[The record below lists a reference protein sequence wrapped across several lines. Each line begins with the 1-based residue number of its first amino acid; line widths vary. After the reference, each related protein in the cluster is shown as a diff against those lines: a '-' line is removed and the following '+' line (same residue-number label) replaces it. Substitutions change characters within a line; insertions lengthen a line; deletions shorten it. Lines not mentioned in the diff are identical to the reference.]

1 MLRIFFKSWRIALR
15 TKRRFIVFTM
25 AYAILLMWI
34 AQLVRVWWRSPFDP
48 ILLTTLL
55 YSMAGGAI
63 LGIGF
68 SWWLAHGRRD
78 DIATLKCI
86 GWSNHDIRHLII
98 GEIIFVTIMALVV
111 LTANAILLSGIYY
124 IMVEGFW
131 LGPPEQ
137 PPIVLPNPL
146 VNFWVVPAPFMWV
159 AFGVVMLTQLPGI
172 LVLTWRIL
180 RVSPMRALRRA
191 E

>member
-1 MLRIFFKSWRIALR
+1 MFRIFFKSWRIALR
-15 TKRRFIVFTM
+15 TKRRFIVFTT

-34 AQLVRVWWRSPFDP
+34 AQLVRVWWRSPLDP
-48 ILLTTLL
+48 LLLTNLI
-55 YSMAGGAI
+55 YSMVAGAI
-63 LGIGF
+63 LGIAF

-86 GWSNHDIRHLII
+86 GWSNHDIRQLIL

-124 IMVEGFW
+124 SWVVGLW

-137 PPIVLPNPL
+137 TPAVPPNPL
-146 VNFWVVPAPFMWV
+146 VNFWVVPSLFMWIS
-159 AFGVVMLTQLPGI
+159 FGVVMVTQVPGI
-172 LVLTWRIL
+172 LILTWRIL